1 MGFFVACLVRREPVA
16 LALAGAGAL
25 PAMYAPA
32 QRRAAHHASLQEV
45 EQEEE
50 EKDEG
55 EEEEK
60 EAVKKNAVGGAR
72 RGGRG
77 SPSRIGSSK
86 EALVGRTRLGSTLR
100 TGLMV
105 QRLLSGRFGRACFY

>member
-1 MGFFVACLVRREPVA
+1 MGFFVACLVRTEP
-16 LALAGAGAL
+16 LALAAPGAHRGIS
-25 PAMYAPA
+25 APS
-32 QRRAAHHASLQEV
+32 QRRAAHDASLEEV
-45 EQEEE
+45 EDEEE
-50 EKDEG
+50 EKEEG
-55 EEEEK
+55 EEEEE
-60 EAVKKNAVGGAR
+60 EAVANNAGGGAR

-86 EALVGRTRLGSTLR
+86 EGLVGRARLRSTLR

>member
-1 MGFFVACLVRREPVA
+1 MGFFVACLVRTEP
-16 LALAGAGAL
+16 LALAAPGAL
-25 PAMYAPA
+25 RAISTPS
-32 QRRAAHHASLQEV
+32 QRRAAHDASLEEV

-50 EKDEG
+50 EKEEG
-55 EEEEK
+55 GEEEK
-60 EAVKKNAVGGAR
+60 EAVKKNAGGGAR

>member
-1 MGFFVACLVRREPVA
+1 MGFFVACLVRTEP
-16 LALAGAGAL
+16 LALAAPGAFRGIS
-25 PAMYAPA
+25 APS
-32 QRRAAHHASLQEV
+32 QRRAAHNASLEEV
-45 EQEEE
+45 EDE
-50 EKDEG
+50 EG
-55 EEEEK
+55 EEEEE
-60 EAVKKNAVGGAR
+60 EAVANNAGGGAR

-86 EALVGRTRLGSTLR
+86 EGLVGRARLRSTLR